1 MKAARNKA
9 REKAMTKSQRVAT
22 YEIAAADLEQ
32 YMLENF
38 GMSATPNEEL
48 PEGQPVE
55 EYLIE
60 CEGEKRQ

>member
-1 MKAARNKA
+1 MKATRNKA
-9 REKAMTKSQRVAT
+9 LVKAASKSQKVAVYGIT
-22 YEIAAADLEQ
+22 AADLER

-38 GMSATPNEEL
+38 GMPATPNEEL

-60 CEGEKRQ
+60 CAGKDR

>member
-9 REKAMTKSQRVAT
+9 RVKAASKSQKVAA
-22 YEIAAADLEQ
+22 YEITAAELEQ

-38 GMSATPNEEL
+38 GMTVTPVEEL

-60 CEGEKRQ
+60 CEGEKTR